1 MIVTLISPVVFV
13 VLWNKKEYDRA
24 VMEQLLKTKLKVN
37 SLDALIA
44 MLCGK
49 EKLTDNQRDKLYRFM
64 EELKEDDGDN
74 GDDE

>member
-1 MIVTLISPVVFV
+1 MIVTLISPVVIV
-13 VLWNKKEYDRA
+13 VRWNKKEYDWA